1 MIEYLKTFPEYI
13 NEYRTGN
20 LMVIIKL
27 SLMISVIVIIK
38 INANIKI
45 NS

>member
-1 MIEYLKTFPEYI
+1 MWIRTYKSR
-13 NEYRTGN
+13 NYRTGN